1 MAKKTTDNK
10 PENWYPTPPVGYRVL
25 WREAGGATVRPADVI
40 ELNGEPGIVALSIN
54 LGGQL
59 RRMDA
64 VHWEGHTSSQNVH
77 TPNIQHRG
85 TWTYLPNTEIPEIH
99 YALHM
104 DLIEQT
110 EKNRAKQQEWIEEQ
124 KRLNEEAGKQP
135 VDPIHVAVAR
145 EAAMAVLQG

>member
-1 MAKKTTDNK
+1 MAKKTDNK
-10 PENWYPTPPVGYRVL
+10 PDVWYPTPPVGTRVL
-25 WREAGGATVRPADVI
+25 WREAGGRTVRPADVI
-40 ELNGEPGIVALSIN
+40 EQNGEPGIVALSIN
-54 LGGQL
+54 LGTQL

-64 VHWEGHTSSQNVH
+64 VHWEGHTAAKNVF

-85 TWTYLPNTEIPEIH
+85 TWAYMPGTEIPEAH
-99 YALHM
+99 YAVHL

-110 EKNRAKQQEWIEEQ
+110 AKNVVKQQEWIEEQ
-124 KRLNEEAGKQP
+124 RRLNEEAAKLP